1 MLKRVGMLLV
11 LAAIMATVF
20 PAAQAQDSRSR
31 LPDEALARLSQGP
44 LIHYWQTHPDQAP
57 EQVGEALQSLQQASS
72 GLGRQAATQTALR
85 PPPGVGVRFNQDNL
99 GLPQNEE
106 SITACR
112 SNPNVV
118 LGGTNDYRGFFI
130 DESENTTGW
139 HFSTNG
145 GDSVRNEGLLPPLKI
160 AGTGAPS
167 GGDPVVVADAS
178 CNLYAGSLNFN
189 PGNPI
194 FSPNGVGVYR
204 TSPEKLSSCTGGSD
218 PACWPT
224 RKAVAVAEPDH
235 FLDKEWIYV
244 GRSGSAGTVVWVV
257 YTDFSITDIGFV
269 SRLKA
274 VRCSADLEEC
284 TEPILLS
291 GDETDVWFGD
301 VTIGPDGRTYMT
313 WEKLQVSPEGE
324 HVVFIHKLRVAPA
337 GSTRFGPTRT
347 IAVENQPLSQSGFLN
362 ANTFR
367 VNTYLKNEVRL
378 VGGEPRVF
386 AVWDA
391 CREVIFN
398 GAACVRPVIKLKT
411 SDDLGASWSSAKVIS
426 KGGANYFPTI
436 SSDPEG
442 PNVAIAYYT
451 SRFDPR
457 FDNRQDVELLTL
469 DPRTRQVTNRQRLT
483 SLSNEAESDPLLG
496 GFFIGDYFEVFA
508 LRNQAL
514 VHFNANY
521 RQIRVLESGLPVPQ
535 QDNYLQRTNLGQ

>member
-1 MLKRVGMLLV
+1 MVKRVGMLLV
-11 LAAIMATVF
+11 LAVIMATVF

-44 LIHYWQTHPDQAP
+44 LIHYLQTHPDQAP
-57 EQVGEALQSLQQASS
+57 QQVGEALQSLQQAPSR
-72 GLGRQAATQTALR
+72 LGRQAATQTALR

-112 SNPNVV
+112 SNPDVV

-145 GDSVRNEGLLPPLKI
+145 GNSVRNEGLLPPLKI
-160 AGTGAPS
+160 AGTGTPS

-178 CNLYAGSLNFN
+178 CNLYAGSLNYN

-257 YTDFSITDIGFV
+257 YTDFSITDIGFIG
-269 SRLKA
+269 SLKS

-291 GDETDVWFGD
+291 GDETDVHYGD
-301 VTIGPDGRTYMT
+301 VTIGPDGRIYIT
-313 WEKLQVSPEGE
+313 WEKFQLTPEGDALS
-324 HVVFIHKLRVAPA
+324 VIHKLRVAQA
-337 GSTRFGPTRT
+337 GSTKFGPIRT
-347 IAVENQPLSQSGFLN
+347 ISVEPQPLSQAGLLS

-378 VGGEPRVF
+378 VDGKPRVF
-386 AVWDA
+386 VVWDA
-391 CREVIFN
+391 CRELIF
-398 GAACVRPVIKLKT
+398 GATCERPVIKLKT

-436 SSDPEG
+436 SIDPKG
-442 PNVAIAYYT
+442 SNVAIAYYT

-469 DPRTRQVTNRQRLT
+469 DPMTRQVTNRQRLT
-483 SLSNEAESDPLLG
+483 SLSNEAESDPLVG
-496 GFFIGDYFEVFA
+496 GIFIGDYMEVFA
-508 LRNQAL
+508 LKNQAL
-514 VHFNANY
+514 VHYNANY
-521 RQIRVLESGLPVPQ
+521 RQIKVLESGLPVPQ
-535 QDNYLQRTNLGQ
+535 QDNYLVRTNLGQ